1 MEKPNLTAEQKAH
14 LDTHLAGIGHNLGP
28 KLEEHAETV
37 QEQVSRHGQLR
48 AEATNIRVRLLG
60 PSLAE
65 RVTRRSRLY
74 FVI

>member
-1 MEKPNLTAEQKAH
+1 MGFFHDWDERECQQQARQGLPNRKIGWIDH
-14 LDTHLAGIGHNLGP
+14 RAGRD
-28 KLEEHAETV
+28 